1 MVSFVLSSQSH
12 WVLQKCRLNVIQT
25 ACSTNITIKAQFITL
40 LHYIYFWRQFFN
52 PFFNRNIIFS
62 GQCKKQNKKTYGT
75 EVILVYPFMYC
86 YLLYLALPWV
96 LHFIEGGA
104 VIENVLSIQLTTV
117 YSVAQCFQLSSV
129 TQPGLCMR
137 HVVTD
142 PMFSV

>member
-86 YLLYLALPWV
+86 YLLYLALPWD
-96 LHFIEGGA
+96 LHFIEGRCCYRKCF
-104 VIENVLSIQLTTV
+104 V
-117 YSVAQCFQLSSV
+117 YTIDYCLFC
-129 TQPGLCMR
+129 GL
-137 HVVTD
+137 V
-142 PMFSV
+142 FSAFKRYIARPLYVSCSY